1 MKIKRGDMVV
11 VIGGDQASRTPHRV
25 TQVLDGGKQLLVEGI
40 NRVFK
45 HVKRGHPKS
54 PQGGRL
60 NLETPI
66 DASKVMYFCG
76 SCNKGVRVGFRSAG
90 RRRERALLQVVR
102 RGTGRR
108 RPLERLRDARRPH
121 DRHSHSRFAVI
132 TANNRS

>member
-11 VIGGDQASRTPHRV
+11 VISGDQASTTPHRV
-25 TQVLDGGKQLLVEGI
+25 TQVLGEGKQLLVEGV

-66 DASKVMYFCG
+66 DTSKVMFYCG
-76 SCNKGVRVGFRSAG
+76 SCSSGVRVGLRFQANG
-90 RRRERALLQVVR
+90 TKERFCKSC
-102 RGTGRR
+102 GTGLGTVG
-108 RPLERLRDARRPH
+108 RPKGAAA
-121 DRHSHSRFAVI
+121 SR
-132 TANNRS
+132 